1 MSFFGWLTFKEGL
14 PLWWSHKLNKG
25 SEQKKEEI
33 FESIAK
39 TRVDLLKSW
48 TIDRWVSLDS
58 RAQEV
63 IRYEGKE
70 LNDYL
75 IKSKNRSSYFTELFL
90 LDAQGAV
97 LASSYPKHIGTNY
110 AQQSTY
116 MKAVTTA
123 AQTGEPFLYGPYIDS
138 LTLEIGKRSSKFH
151 DEVTL
156 LFLRPVFKQ
165 DELQYVMAARI
176 PNDVISDLIQR
187 EAGHVYPDSG
197 DNYLFMARANL
208 DASIAEG
215 TALSRSRFE
224 DETFSLG
231 ANLKAGIPTKKWG
244 TVQIK
249 RHTEFEIRFT
259 DPATGELHPGVAN
272 TIKNGTNLAVEFP
285 GYSDYRH
292 ISVVGKGVTFQLP
305 HSPDVW
311 GMMCEADFE
320 EVYRT
325 RSIGFQLGSIFT
337 FYMMLNV
344 LLFQLLTAIKIIP
357 PLAVLAINIAYAVI
371 VTYTFS
377 KKYLRPIVER
387 INQVTNMIQKIAEGA
402 GDLTIRVDEK
412 LLTNDETGEMGR
424 WVNSFV
430 DTQANL
436 ITKVQISTEDVQ
448 QTNQLLRERTT
459 SGELH
464 SVQVLLQMEEMFVA
478 TNQQLQDVREAMAQ
492 IEGIQETLR
501 TMEVQSSDQLLSA
514 QQQVVGIEQKI
525 SEVVGKV
532 KATIALTT
540 TFTESSASIE
550 KVVQSIQAIADQ
562 TNLLALNASIEAAR
576 AGEYGKGFAVVAD
589 EIRKLANQTKNA
601 TEDINA
607 TLVLIENN
615 SKQIERAIHTN
626 SDEVEEGA
634 SYIRVVKDMLLSMSV
649 EQQDQS
655 NVTDQM
661 RDVIQSIAVSSEQ
674 NVRVVRQVEHATKK
688 MAELSRQAHYDTERS
703 ALLVGTLSQAV
714 SKFSVK

>member
-1 MSFFGWLTFKEGL
+1 MSFFGWLTLKEGL
-14 PLWWSHKLNKG
+14 PLWWSYKLNKN
-25 SEQKKEEI
+25 SKQKKEEI

-48 TIDRWVSLDS
+48 TVDRWVSLDS

-63 IRYEGKE
+63 IRYEKNE
-70 LNDYL
+70 LNAYL
-75 IKSKNRSSYFTELFL
+75 TQSKNRSSYFTELFL
-90 LDAQGAV
+90 VDEQANV
-97 LASSYPKHIGTNY
+97 LASSYEKHIGTSY
-110 AQQSTY
+110 RQHKTY
-116 MKAVTTA
+116 YKAVTTA
-123 AQTGEPFLYGPYIDS
+123 ASTGQPLLYGPFLDP

-156 LFLRPVFKQ
+156 LFLRPVFKNE
-165 DELQYVMAARI
+165 ELQYIMIARI

-197 DNYLFMARANL
+197 DNYLFMAKANL
-208 DASIAEG
+208 DPSISEG

-231 ANLKAGIPTKKWG
+231 DNLKAGIPTGWG

-272 TIKNGTNLAVEFP
+272 TIKNGENLFVEFP

-292 ISVVGKGVTFQLP
+292 IPVIGKGVTFQLP

-311 GMMCEADFE
+311 GMMCEGDFE

-325 RSIGFQLGSIFT
+325 RSIGFRLGSIFT

-344 LLFQLLTAIKIIP
+344 LLFQILTAIKIIP
-357 PLAVLAINIAYAVI
+357 PLAVLAINVVYACIA
-371 VTYTFS
+371 TYTFT
-377 KKYLRPIVER
+377 KKYLHPIVER
-387 INQVTNMIQKIAEGA
+387 VNQVTNMIQKIAEGA
-402 GDLTIRVDEK
+402 GDLTMRIDPK

-424 WVNSFV
+424 WINSFV

-436 ITKVQISTEDVQ
+436 ITKVQISTDDVQ
-448 QTNQLLRERTT
+448 QTNHQLRERTT
-459 SGELH
+459 SAEQH
-464 SVQVLLQMEEMFVA
+464 SVHVLLQMEEMFVA
-478 TNQQLQDVREAMAQ
+478 IEQQLKDVREAMAQ
-492 IEGIQETLR
+492 IEDIQD
-501 TMEVQSSDQLLSA
+501 TMESMETQSSEQLLSA
-514 QQQVVGIEQKI
+514 QQQVVGIEKKI

-532 KATIALTT
+532 KATIELTT

-589 EIRKLANQTKNA
+589 EIRKLANQTKSA

-607 TLVLIENN
+607 TLILIENN

-649 EQQDQS
+649 EHHDQFKA
-655 NVTDQM
+655 TEQM

-674 NVRVVRQVEHATKK
+674 NVRVVQQVEQATKE

-714 SKFSVK
+714 SKFSVKK